1 MTPEFENW
9 LRFEKRSAEN
19 TVVSYISDLN
29 QFNSFLH
36 VNYPGIVIE
45 KVNKLIIKSW
55 IVSLMDKKFSPTS
68 VNRKIV
74 SLNTFY
80 KFLLKETKI
89 DKNPVSSILSPK
101 RPHRIVK
108 YLEEEEIIKILD
120 ELEFGDDFEGV
131 RDKLIIEMLYGTGVR
146 LSELIGMKAVNLEVQ
161 HGIVKVLGKRNKERI
176 IPLNQTLIKLL
187 QEYIII
193 RETVAEGKDTEKLF
207 LTANGKPLYAMLVYR
222 VVKKYVDQLIM
233 RTHVSPHVLRH
244 TFATHLINRGADINA
259 IKALLGHANLAAT
272 QIYTHNTVE
281 RLKKVHKQAHP
292 RG

>member
-1 MTPEFENW
+1 MIPEFENW